1 MSGFGFALTLIHG
14 VCGPI
19 HLPSNNARMKRLLL
33 LATFLLAGAASAA
46 DLAAGAA
53 AAQACMACHGPG
65 GVSQTAD
72 TPSLAGQPDGFLQW
86 QLVFFRNGQRKSPV
100 MEPMAQALKD
110 NDIRNL
116 AAFFAAQKPPKAAGA
131 AAADAALMKA
141 GRELVGANR
150 CAACHKD
157 DFSGTQATPRL
168 AAQRE
173 DYLLKALRAFKS
185 GTRTGGAMAA
195 MMEVVAPLGDPDLK
209 ALAHFLARQP
219 S

>member
-1 MSGFGFALTLIHG
+1 
-14 VCGPI
+14 
-19 HLPSNNARMKRLLL
+19 MKRFLL
-33 LATFLLAGAASAA
+33 LAAAWLATSACAA

-53 AAQACMACHGPG
+53 AAQACFACHGAG
-65 GVSQTAD
+65 GISQMAE
-72 TPSLAGQPDGFLQW
+72 TPSLAGQPDGFIQW
-86 QLVFFRNGQRKSPV
+86 QLVFFRGGQRKSPI

-116 AAFFAAQKPPKAAGA
+116 AAFFAAQKPPQADRA
-131 AAADAALMKA
+131 AASDPALMKA
-141 GRELVGANR
+141 GAALVRANR
-150 CAACHKD
+150 CTACHKD

-173 DYLLKALRAFKS
+173 DYLLKALREFKA
-185 GTRTGGAMAA
+185 GTRSGGAMAA
-195 MMEVVAPLGDPDLK
+195 MVEVVAPLEDPDLK